1 MHASHDKW
9 KNAIA
14 YANRNN
20 ARNGKARV
28 GESDSRACNNVK
40 AAFLESKCTQHPTIM
55 KGFLS
60 FVLISIA
67 LLQTTAAAPAASE
80 HFQAVKKSEG
90 EQSMSQLNIDDIDIE
105 KRSWMLFRYVV
116 DDDDKGNYLVLVL
129 FSSVLLTPSVK
140 YAILENPEGMS

>member
-1 MHASHDKW
+1 
-9 KNAIA
+9 
-14 YANRNN
+14 
-20 ARNGKARV
+20 
-28 GESDSRACNNVK
+28 
-40 AAFLESKCTQHPTIM
+40 M

-60 FVLISIA
+60 FILVSIA
-67 LLQTTAAAPAASE
+67 LLQTTAAAPTASE

-90 EQSMSQLNIDDIDIE
+90 EQNIE

-140 YAILENPEGMS
+140 YAILETPKPKVMEALGRL